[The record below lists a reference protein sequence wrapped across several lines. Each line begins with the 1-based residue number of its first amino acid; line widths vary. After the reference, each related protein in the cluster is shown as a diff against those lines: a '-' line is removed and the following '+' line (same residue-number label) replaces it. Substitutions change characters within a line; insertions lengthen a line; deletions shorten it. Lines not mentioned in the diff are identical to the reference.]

1 MSEMFITPINFMQGA
16 GSVNGVSDMPGT
28 FGTFGISENVKETDE
43 ENTSLFGSIFGEL
56 INNVAELEDNYM
68 KQQYL
73 LSTGQIDDPHTVP
86 IAGSELQLATDL
98 LVQMR
103 NKALEAY
110 NSLISISM

>member
-1 MSEMFITPINFMQGA
+1 MSDMFITPINFMQGVS
-16 GSVNGVSDMPGT
+16 GTKGVSDVLGSFGA
-28 FGTFGISENVKETDE
+28 FGTLGGVEKIDE
-43 ENTSLFGSIFGEL
+43 EDNSLFGNIFGEL

-73 LSTGQIDDPHTVP
+73 LATGQLDDPHTVP

-110 NSLISISM
+110 NSLITISM

>member
-1 MSEMFITPINFMQGA
+1 MQG
-16 GSVNGVSDMPGT
+16 VNGTAGVSDVLGT
-28 FGTFGISENVKETDE
+28 FGTFGTLGGVEKLDE
-43 ENTSLFGSIFGEL
+43 EETSLFGSIFGDM
-56 INNVAELEDNYM
+56 INSVAELEDNYM

-73 LSTGQIDDPHTVP
+73 LSTGQLDDPHTVP

-110 NSLISISM
+110 NSLITISM